1 MRVKRT
7 MQEENE
13 AVRTKGIRS
22 SKRKKGMRGFRRK
35 QLGKK
40 NGLN

>member
-1 MRVKRT
+1 MRVLRT

-13 AVRTKGIRS
+13 AIRTKGIMS
-22 SKRKKGMRGFRRK
+22 SKRKKRMKDFRRK
-35 QLGKK
+35 QLGK

>member
-7 MQEENE
+7 AQKENE
-13 AVRTKGIRS
+13 AIRTKGIMS
-22 SKRKKGMRGFRRK
+22 SKRKKRMKDFKRK
-35 QLGKK
+35 QLGK

>member
-1 MRVKRT
+1 MRVLRT

-13 AVRTKGIRS
+13 AIRTKDIMS
-22 SKRKKGMRGFRRK
+22 SKRKKRMKDFRTK
-35 QLGKK
+35 QLGK